1 MATTMSHDV
10 RTLSAISLRV
20 LLALMASD
28 TASPLTQGQRDTLW
42 RRLGKTQQPMWTP
55 TVDDCGVE
63 PMVLQQWFR
72 RCNRDLRIYVTQPLY
87 GEPDAATPASETQRQ
102 A

>member
-1 MATTMSHDV
+1 MAHDV

-42 RRLGKTQQPMWTP
+42 RRLGKAQQPMWTP

-72 RCNRDLRIYVTQPLY
+72 RCNRDLRIYVTKPLY
-87 GEPDAATPASETQRQ
+87 GERDSEHTGAATDALQEV
-102 A
+102 